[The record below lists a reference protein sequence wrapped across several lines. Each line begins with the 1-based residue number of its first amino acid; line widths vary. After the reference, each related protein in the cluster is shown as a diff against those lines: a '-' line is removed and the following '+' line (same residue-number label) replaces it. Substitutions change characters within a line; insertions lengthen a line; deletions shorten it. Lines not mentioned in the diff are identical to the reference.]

1 MPFNANWITGTCL
14 SVDAVK
20 EAENLGKKLAPE
32 NNDSNA
38 MTSSQ
43 LRNFF
48 GGLKKIQLEAK
59 VQKDE
64 EFNLL
69 KVKLLKPKLAYA
81 KGRATSTPKTKYNR
95 IGIFYDEVAVA
106 IDAIQTKQHLL
117 NFVDWIEAV
126 VAYHK
131 FYGGN

>member
-1 MPFNANWITGTCL
+1 MPFNANWITGSSL
-14 SVDAVK
+14 SVEAVN
-20 EAENLGKKLAPE
+20 EAENLGQKLAPE
-32 NNDSNA
+32 NPKDFNA

-43 LRNFF
+43 LRKFF
-48 GGLKKIQLEAK
+48 GELKKIQLEAK
-59 VQKDE
+59 VQTDQ
-64 EFNLL
+64 EFKPL

-81 KGRATSTPKTKYNR
+81 KGRAPSRDNR
-95 IGIFYDEVAVA
+95 IGIFYTEVGVA
-106 IDAIQTKQHLL
+106 IDAIQTRQHLL